1 MSRCASCG
9 VILTAGELMF
19 DLPDGTMNDICWTC
33 QPIIDDPDIV
43 YERTYQFE
51 DLTEV
56 PIFNPITAPK
66 PLND

>member
-1 MSRCASCG
+1 
-9 VILTAGELMF
+9 MF
-19 DLPDGTMNDICWTC
+19 DLPDGSMNDICWSC

-43 YERTYQFE
+43 HDTNYQFE